1 MKLHQIAPVM
11 SRILFVVVVL
21 FLGAMRAEARTTAK
35 LLGSAGG
42 RGKPSDGADRLEV
55 ERLFASGGDHVTNQE
70 KFIWHEDRFSV
81 HEDKF
86 GVHEDKFSLHEDK
99 FSLHEDRF
107 SVHEDRF
114 IAHKCPYMA

>member
-35 LLGSAGG
+35 LLGSAG

-55 ERLFASGGDHVTNQE
+55 GASLRVWRRSRYE
-70 KFIWHEDRFSV
+70 SRKV
-81 HEDKF
+81 HLAR
-86 GVHEDKFSLHEDK
+86 GQVQ
-99 FSLHEDRF
+99 R
-107 SVHEDRF
+107 
-114 IAHKCPYMA
+114 A